1 MRLNLCVV
9 WCLMGHLDELSPG
22 SLGHRKNLS
31 DPAEPCPFSKPELAL
46 VQSFNLLNSEDW

>member
-31 DPAEPCPFSKPELAL
+31 DPAELCPFSKPELAL